1 MWKFKVQSIW
11 PLEVIHECVRH
22 DDSQS
27 WSESGLDDV
36 NSSENSGTLRRYVAR
51 SFSLLVEGFL
61 VVGVIWIV
69 GFSNSREY

>member
-11 PLEVIHECVRH
+11 PLEVIHELVRH

-36 NSSENSGTLRRYVAR
+36 MSSENSGTLRRYVAR
-51 SFSLLVEGFL
+51 SFALVVEGSL
-61 VVGVIWIV
+61 VVGVFWIL
-69 GFSNSREY
+69 GFSNS

>member
-1 MWKFKVQSIW
+1 MLT
-11 PLEVIHECVRH
+11 LELVRH

-36 NSSENSGTLRRYVAR
+36 MSSENSGTLRRYVAR
-51 SFSLLVEGFL
+51 SFALLVEGSL
-61 VVGVIWIV
+61 VVSVFWIV